1 MAAHN
6 PYPEVGRGIR
16 KGQGLSAS
24 SKGSCESLAG
34 ELAGAGAACDYEKTV
49 AGVRVGVRIHSAAD
63 MEALGFY
70 GVGDSGV
77 CGASL
82 VVGDDA
88 LEALSDEF
96 SGEGSEEGIGLAIA
110 RAVFGESAAPS
121 PVRHEGISPGG
132 FAAAAD
138 TFVLAS
144 IPEDAPVGL
153 VEDIE
158 FEGVK
163 R

>member
-1 MAAHN
+1 MAANN
-6 PYPEVGRGIR
+6 PYPEFGRGIR
-16 KGQGLSAS
+16 KGQGLSAFS
-24 SKGSCESLAG
+24 EGSCESLAG

-49 AGVRVGVRIHSAAD
+49 AGVRVGVRIHSGAD

-70 GVGDSGV
+70 GVGDSGF

-96 SGEGSEEGIGLAIA
+96 SGEGSGGPDLAIA

-121 PVRHEGISPGG
+121 PARHEGISPGG
-132 FAAAAD
+132 FAASAD
-138 TFVLAS
+138 TFVLAH

-153 VEDIE
+153 IEDIE
-158 FEGVK
+158 FEGVL